1 MLGAQQRS
9 RDSTFA
15 AVTVLES
22 YLADEAGAAG
32 DRIAHFE
39 EDSLISN
46 ASLVLVA
53 LAAMLAVASLVQ
65 RERRLSA
72 LLERRMAKE
81 AALRVAAEAFAGAF
95 ADDDLTQEVAGRT
108 MSVLRARAAFVELLV
123 DESAPEPQIVVSAST
138 GLGAPEPGAR
148 VTYAG
153 SLAEAVLKR
162 GEPLLV
168 PRLRDLEGCWFA
180 AESVLADCS
189 AIVMPLVNAKGAIGA
204 VVALSDRGVVFAD
217 DDLATART
225 FGHIVSLA
233 YEKIRLL
240 DEGRDRRRELE
251 RVMNSR
257 SRLIR
262 GFSHDIK
269 NPLGAAD
276 GYADLLAT
284 GVYGTLLPEQRESVE
299 RLRHSIHDALDL
311 ITDLHE
317 LARAETGHVALY
329 IEPVVLRDVLR
340 ASTDEFHAA
349 AARRGLSLTTDLR
362 TESLT
367 VETDALRVRQILS
380 NLLSN
385 AIKYTT
391 SGSIVLRLRRF
402 HDETGEWA
410 AIDVED
416 TGEGIAADKLPLLFE
431 EFVRLSDSD
440 EAGAGLGLAISRRLA
455 ELLDGR
461 LTVRSEAGRGSC
473 FTLSLPI
480 IHSQNPSAPATVVDR
495 SEPTSRTEG
504 PMYR

>member
-1 MLGAQQRS
+1 MERVREEMAQSGSLPARPEARRSGRWSATALALVIALLIGSVAIPARFTSRILALLHESHETIEPARGIESQLELDLALEATALHEYALTGDSLALAQHGAARIASDHDLAALATLAAAIDVGAVDRVAAVRRRVMTGRDRNPPVSGEHLSRAQLTAMLGAQQRS

-225 FGHIVSLA
+225 FGNIVSLA

-329 IEPVVLRDVLR
+329 IEPVVLRDV
-340 ASTDEFHAA
+340 
-349 AARRGLSLTTDLR
+349 
-362 TESLT
+362 
-367 VETDALRVRQILS
+367 
-380 NLLSN
+380 
-385 AIKYTT
+385 
-391 SGSIVLRLRRF
+391 
-402 HDETGEWA
+402 
-410 AIDVED
+410 
-416 TGEGIAADKLPLLFE
+416 
-431 EFVRLSDSD
+431 
-440 EAGAGLGLAISRRLA
+440 
-455 ELLDGR
+455 
-461 LTVRSEAGRGSC
+461 
-473 FTLSLPI
+473 
-480 IHSQNPSAPATVVDR
+480 
-495 SEPTSRTEG
+495 
-504 PMYR
+504 